1 MIKRSLCILFTT
13 IVLLFDSGGAEERGL
28 DAFYFTQRLARTL
41 SGNHPPQRATPTR
54 NDIDR
59 LIETVATR
67 YRINPDFVR
76 AVVRVESNYDVHARS
91 SAGAMGLMQLM
102 PDTAR
107 ELGVQD
113 PWDARSNL
121 DGGTRYLA
129 ALLREFGDAEKA
141 LGAYHA
147 GPTYLRQSRELPAVS
162 QQYAREVTRRFRR
175 LVRSK

>member
-1 MIKRSLCILFTT
+1 MLWS
-13 IVLLFDSGGAEERGL
+13 VGHAQDL
-28 DAFYFTQRLARTL
+28 DAFYLTQRFAYAL
-41 SGNHPPQRATPTR
+41 SRPPKATMPTR

-76 AVVRVESNYDVHARS
+76 AVVRVESNYDVEARS

-102 PDTAR
+102 PNTAR

-113 PWDARSNL
+113 PWDAAGNL

-147 GPTYLRQSRELPAVS
+147 GPAYLRAGRELPAVS
-162 QQYAREVTRRFRR
+162 IQYARDVTRRFRR

>member
-1 MIKRSLCILFTT
+1 MIKRSLRILFTVM
-13 IVLLFDSGGAEERGL
+13 VLLFDSVSAAEY
-28 DAFYFTQRLARTL
+28 DIKAFYFTQRFAYALNNR
-41 SGNHPPQRATPTR
+41 SQKVATPTR
-54 NDIDR
+54 SDIDR
-59 LIETVATR
+59 LIDMVAAR
-67 YRINPDFVR
+67 YRIKPKFIR
-76 AVVRVESNYDVHARS
+76 AVVRVESNYDVYARS

-113 PWDARSNL
+113 PWDAASNL

-147 GPTYLRQSRELPAVS
+147 GPAYLRQSRELPAVS
-162 QQYAREVTRRFRR
+162 IRYAREVRRRFRH